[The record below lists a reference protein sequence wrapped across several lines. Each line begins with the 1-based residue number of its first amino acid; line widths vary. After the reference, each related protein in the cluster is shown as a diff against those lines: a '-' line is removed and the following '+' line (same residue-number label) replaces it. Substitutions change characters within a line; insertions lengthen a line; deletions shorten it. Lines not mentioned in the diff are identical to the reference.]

1 MRRARPDATLTLW
14 LALAM
19 PQPALADTYGAARTE
34 LVAAYEA
41 KDYPAMREAA
51 NRALAARPGYPAAMF
66 NLALATVLGGDAQG
80 SLAILEQ
87 LLAQQIE
94 PGVDDLPEFAPLK
107 DLPGW
112 ADYTTE
118 SAALRKPVG
127 NADIAWRHDAGDF
140 IPEGIAVAPA
150 GHSAWLGSIRYGT
163 IRRVG
168 DGAGLAAVPGPHWSV
183 FGMRLHAGRLWFASS
198 AVGQFAALD
207 PADAGRTGLFSLAV
221 NEGTVRAEVYLPE
234 GEGPKV
240 LGDLEFAADD
250 KVYLS
255 DQAGGVIYHYDL
267 GKRELSALTE
277 PGALESPQGMALAA
291 DGGWLYAADYTGGL
305 VRVDRASGEIER
317 VSADSA
323 TNLYGIDG
331 LYRHGNSLIAIQN
344 GIRPNRVVQLYLAD
358 HGTAVG
364 ESRILAMNLPE
375 FDEPNL
381 GQVAGNDFYFIA
393 NSHWNRFDAEGN
405 LPSDLDGPVVLRIDL
420 GPAP

>member
-1 MRRARPDATLTLW
+1 VLP
-14 LALAM
+14 LALSSALAVL
-19 PQPALADTYGAARTE
+19 QPALADTYGAARTE

-41 KDYPAMREAA
+41 KDYTAMQEAA
-51 NRALAARPGYPAAMF
+51 NRALAARPGYPVAMF
-66 NLALATVLGGDAQG
+66 NLAVARVLGGDASG

-87 LLAQQIE
+87 LVAQQIE

-107 DLPGW
+107 ALPGW
-112 ADYTTE
+112 IDYTAE
-118 SAALRKPVG
+118 SAALSEPVG
-127 NADIAWRHDAGDF
+127 NAEIAWRHDAGDF
-140 IPEGIAVAPA
+140 IPEGIAVAPG
-150 GHSAWLGSIRYGT
+150 GHSAWVGSIRYGT

-168 DGAGLAAVPGPHWSV
+168 DGAGLTAVPGPHWSV
-183 FGMRLHAGRLWFASS
+183 YGMRLHAGRLWFASS

-221 NEGTVRAEVYLPE
+221 DDGTVRAELYLPE

-240 LGDLEFAADD
+240 LGDLEFDAGDN
-250 KVYLS
+250 VYLS
-255 DQAGGVIYHYDL
+255 DQAGGVIYRYDVA
-267 GKRELSALTE
+267 KRELAALTE

-291 DGGWLYAADYTGGL
+291 DGGSLYAADYTGGL
-305 VRVDRASGEIER
+305 VRVDPDNGALAR

-323 TNLYGIDG
+323 TSLYGIDG

-358 HGTAVG
+358 DGTAVG
-364 ESRILAMNLPE
+364 RSRILAMNLPE

-405 LPSDLDGPVVLRIDL
+405 LPSDLDGPIVLRIDL
-420 GPAP
+420 GPPP